1 MSFLQ
6 SAHGA
11 VNVMSCDFH
20 FAVIVLRDH
29 KTEQGTRTQ
38 KRIQTKPK
46 INLDKKPSRR
56 RSRERET
63 ALWLLYTGLSVYL
76 VLMVATLSMTLTG
89 NDVKRR
95 RYTQRIPMSVDP
107 DAPLCECGECRRQKH
122 HGGYRNKCWT
132 CRSNNTYRKRR
143 WGRMPRFF
151 APGAVGCTPVLH
163 RMQKPDRQRLLRSH
177 RLPDVQACRVYSP
190 RTRVP
195 SQGARIPFG
204 ANATDEGG
212 RP

>member
-38 KRIQTKPK
+38 KKIQTKPK
-46 INLDKKPSRR
+46 INLDKKTFTGGGAGS
-56 RSRERET
+56 ET

-89 NDVKRR
+89 NDFKRR
-95 RYTQRIPMSVDP
+95 RYTQRKPMSVDP
-107 DAPLCECGECRRQKH
+107 DAPLCECG
-122 HGGYRNKCWT
+122 
-132 CRSNNTYRKRR
+132 
-143 WGRMPRFF
+143 
-151 APGAVGCTPVLH
+151 
-163 RMQKPDRQRLLRSH
+163 
-177 RLPDVQACRVYSP
+177 
-190 RTRVP
+190 
-195 SQGARIPFG
+195 
-204 ANATDEGG
+204 
-212 RP
+212 